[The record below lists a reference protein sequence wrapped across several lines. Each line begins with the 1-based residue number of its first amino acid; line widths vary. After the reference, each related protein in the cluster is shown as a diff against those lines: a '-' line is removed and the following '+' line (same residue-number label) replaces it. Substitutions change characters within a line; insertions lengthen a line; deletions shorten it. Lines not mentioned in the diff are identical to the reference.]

1 MTRRRFRSRWTGP
14 AAAGVVALVVVA
26 LPAAV
31 GLAWAGYDPV
41 AAGRALV
48 SGAFGSWERFASITL
63 VRATPLILTGL
74 AVALAFRAGV
84 WNIGAEGQLYAGAVA
99 AVWVGLAF
107 PSAPPWLLLPGAM
120 AAAAV
125 AGGLWTLVPVGLKL
139 RAGVGEVITT
149 ILMNFVAIHM
159 VAWLVQGPLR
169 EARGIFPQTDPIA
182 LAARLPRLGSGRLHA
197 GLPVA
202 VVLAGALWWALKH
215 SAWGFRV
222 RAVGASARAAA
233 VSGRMRT
240 GRVVLGAFLLS
251 GMVAGLAGGVE
262 VAGVTFALYENLSPG
277 YGYTAIAV
285 ALLAGLNPLAVLLA
299 AGFFGALQA
308 GAAAMQRDV
317 GVPAVW
323 VGVIEAF
330 VILAV
335 VATRRLLRGG
345 MAMGVG
351 LPGRAV
357 ASRGGGPEEVASG
370 SAKVASARHGRG
382 SRSGG
387 PASGR
392 DEVDSGRDD
401 AASGRNDP
409 GAEPSEAASG
419 RDGAAVELDAS
430 APGSDGPRPA
440 PAKEG

>member
-1 MTRRRFRSRWTGP
+1 MIRRLLRPRLRSRRIGP
-14 AAAGVVALVVVA
+14 LAAGVVALLAAA
-26 LPAAV
+26 LLAAA
-31 GLAWAGYDPV
+31 GLALAGYDPV

-99 AVWVGLAF
+99 AVWVGLTF
-107 PSAPPWLLLPGAM
+107 PGAPAWLLLPGAM

-125 AGGLWTLVPVGLKL
+125 AGGLWTLVPVGLKF

-149 ILMNFVAIHM
+149 ILMNFVAIHT
-159 VAWLVQGPLR
+159 VAWLVHGPLQ
-169 EARGIFPQTDPIA
+169 EARGVFPQTDPVA

-197 GLPVA
+197 GFPVA
-202 VVLAGALWWALKH
+202 VVLAGALWWLLRH

-222 RAVGASARAAA
+222 RAVGASVRAAA
-233 VSGRMRT
+233 VSGRIHT

-251 GMVAGLAGGVE
+251 GMLAGLAGGVE

-299 AGFFGALQA
+299 AGFFGVLQA

-323 VGVIEAF
+323 VSAIEAL

-335 VATRRLLRGG
+335 VAADRFLRR
-345 MAMGVG
+345 GVAG
-351 LPGRAV
+351 K
-357 ASRGGGPEEVASG
+357 GGG
-370 SAKVASARHGRG
+370 
-382 SRSGG
+382 
-387 PASGR
+387 
-392 DEVDSGRDD
+392 
-401 AASGRNDP
+401 
-409 GAEPSEAASG
+409 
-419 RDGAAVELDAS
+419 
-430 APGSDGPRPA
+430 
-440 PAKEG
+440 